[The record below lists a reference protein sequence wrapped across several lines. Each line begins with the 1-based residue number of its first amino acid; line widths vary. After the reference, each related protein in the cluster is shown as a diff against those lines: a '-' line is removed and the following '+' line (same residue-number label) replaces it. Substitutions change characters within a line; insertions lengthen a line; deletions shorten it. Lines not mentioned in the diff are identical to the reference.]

1 MVEGRPV
8 AKASAEE
15 NKQRAGVLETFLGAR
30 VWHHR
35 WLNWIR
41 ALPEGWR
48 IAGGAA
54 LIAAVVF
61 VPYVGAVGLWDPWET
76 HYGEV
81 GRQMIVRADYVYPV
95 QDSGDVS
102 LSGWF
107 FSKPPLTM
115 WIDALGMLA
124 VGIQHGDGKLPL
136 YTEWAMRLP
145 FALMSAAALGL
156 LAWALSRTVNRRVGL
171 TAAFALATMP
181 LYFLI
186 SRQAVTDTPFIAALV
201 AAMGCAIIGLL
212 DTGTRHRAAWWYA
225 FYVLLGLSTLSKGL
239 LGVALPAV
247 ILVLYAAFFIFPWTW
262 ESFAEHVHWLS
273 EQVNARLSWL
283 WRKVVRRPSPPRAGS
298 GPATTP
304 VLFAEMGRMHFFQGV
319 LVFLAVAL
327 PWYLTLS
334 LFPSVDSENKTFF
347 YRFFIHDHFNRLM
360 EGVHTTTPGGTF
372 IYFIEQGGFAM
383 FPWVAL
389 VPGAL
394 ALVTRIRLG
403 AQDARTR
410 VAFLALAWSVVA
422 FFVVGISA
430 TKFHHYVL
438 PVLPGVAVLVALFV
452 DELWEDGIAAHGV
465 SLLLGLVSF
474 ILVGKD
480 LAENPKNFTDLF
492 VYNYDR
498 PYPFELDARAIRF
511 GDHILATGDVVAAG
525 LLAAAAYFFLDGS
538 SERGGRWSARV
549 TAVVLGASGLAV
561 LVASKAP
568 GSSPVL
574 LLAIGLAAAAGIA
587 LYLAS
592 REKGAERRSA
602 MWMAWCVAAL
612 AALLLAVGVR
622 LGANDPL
629 ILAVRQ
635 PLNVK
640 MGMGWTFGL
649 AGVALTA
656 AAVRR
661 ARVELFASFCAL
673 SLGFALWFSWSHWV
687 DLSHHWTQRDLFW
700 RYYDQRRPDEPIA
713 AYFMDWKGE
722 TFYSRNTVR
731 QDKDSAP
738 RLTLYGQLPGRK
750 WALVEQT
757 RLGLLRQAVGA
768 DKSVTP
774 IDRNLNVKFVLVT
787 IE

>member
-8 AKASAEE
+8 TKATVEASE
-15 NKQRAGVLETFLGAR
+15 QRAGVLETVVGAR
-30 VWHHR
+30 AWNHR
-35 WLNWIR
+35 FVRRLR
-41 ALPEGWR
+41 ELPDSWR
-48 IAGGAA
+48 IAGGAG
-54 LIAAVVF
+54 LIAALVF
-61 VPYVGAVGLWDPWET
+61 LPYLGAVGLWDPWET

-81 GRQMIVRADYVYPV
+81 GREMIARADYVYPYWE
-95 QDSGDVS
+95 
-102 LSGWF
+102 SGWF

-115 WIDALGMLA
+115 WIDVLGMLV

-145 FALMSAAALGL
+145 FALMSVGAVSL

-186 SRQAVTDTPFIAALV
+186 SRQAVTDTPFIAALI
-201 AAMGCAIIGLL
+201 AGMGCALIGLF
-212 DTGTRHRAAWWYA
+212 DTGTKRRAAWWYA

-247 ILVLYAAFFIFPWTW
+247 ILALYAGFFVFPWTW
-262 ESFAEHVHWLS
+262 ESFEEHTRWLS
-273 EQVNARLSWL
+273 LQIRTRLAWA
-283 WRKVVRRPSPPRAGS
+283 WRTLTRKAAPAPSGS
-298 GPATTP
+298 AAPTP
-304 VLFAEMGRMHFFQGV
+304 VLFAEMARMRFLPGV
-319 LVFLAVAL
+319 LVFLAIAG

-334 LFPSVDSENKTFF
+334 LFPAVDLENKNFF
-347 YRFFIHDHFNRLM
+347 FRFFIHDHFNRLL

-372 IYFIEQGGFAM
+372 IYFIEQGGFAI

-394 ALVTRIRLG
+394 ALVARIRLG
-403 AQDARTR
+403 AQDTRTR
-410 VAFLALAWSVVA
+410 VAFIALAWTVLA
-422 FFVVGISA
+422 FFVVDISA

-438 PVLPGVAVLVALFV
+438 PVLPGVAILVALFV

-465 SLLLGLVSF
+465 SLLLGLVFF

-480 LAENPKNFTDLF
+480 LAGNPKNFTDLF

-511 GDHILATGDVVAAG
+511 GDHVLATGDVVAAG
-525 LLAAAAYFFLDGS
+525 LLAAAAYFFLDGA
-538 SERGGRWSARV
+538 SERGRRWSMRLSA
-549 TAVVLGASGLAV
+549 AVLGATGLAA
-561 LVASKAP
+561 LIAGKLP
-568 GSSPVL
+568 GSSPL
-574 LLAIGLAAAAGIA
+574 LVWAIAMAAAAGVA

-602 MWMAWCVAAL
+602 MWMAWFVATI
-612 AALLLAVGVR
+612 AAVLLVAGIRIGV
-622 LGANDPL
+622 NDPL
-629 ILAVRQ
+629 ILLIRQ

-640 MGMGWTFGL
+640 MGMGWAFGL
-649 AGVALTA
+649 GGLALAVAALRQA
-656 AAVRR
+656 K
-661 ARVELFASFCAL
+661 VELVSAFCAL
-673 SLGFALWFSWSHWV
+673 SLGFALWYSWSHWV

-700 RYYDQRRPDEPIA
+700 RYYDQRKPYEPIA
-713 AYFMDWKGE
+713 AYMMDWKGE

-731 QDKDSAP
+731 QDKDNAQ

-750 WALVEQT
+750 WALVEQA
-757 RLGLLRQAVGA
+757 RLSLLRQAVGA
-768 DKSVTP
+768 DKTINL

>member
-1 MVEGRPV
+1 MLEGRSV
-8 AKASAEE
+8 RKATVEASE
-15 NKQRAGVLETFLGAR
+15 QDGGVLETLLGAR
-30 VWHHR
+30 AWNHPWVR
-35 WLNWIR
+35 RLR
-41 ALPEGWR
+41 ELPDSWR
-48 IAGGAA
+48 VAGGAA
-54 LIAAVVF
+54 LIAALVF

-81 GRQMIVRADYVYPV
+81 GREMIARADYVYPYWE
-95 QDSGDVS
+95 
-102 LSGWF
+102 SGWF

-115 WIDALGMLA
+115 WIDVLGMLL
-124 VGIQHGDGKLPL
+124 VGIEHGDGKLPL

-145 FALMSAAALGL
+145 FALMSAAALGV

-186 SRQAVTDTPFIAALV
+186 SRQAVTDTPFIAALI
-201 AAMGCAIIGLL
+201 ASMGCAILGLF
-212 DTGTRHRAAWWYA
+212 DTGTTHRAAWWYA

-247 ILVLYAAFFIFPWTW
+247 ILVLYAAFFVFPWTW
-262 ESFAEHVHWLS
+262 ESFEEHAQWLS
-273 EQVNARLSWL
+273 RRFDAVAGGL
-283 WRKVVRRPSPPRAGS
+283 WRALRRKASPAPSRSPEPV
-298 GPATTP
+298 P
-304 VLFAEMGRMHFFQGV
+304 VLFAEMRRMHFLPGV
-319 LVFLAVAL
+319 LVFLAVAG

-334 LFPSVDSENKTFF
+334 LFPAVDLENKNFF
-347 YRFFIHDHFNRLM
+347 FRFFIHDHFNRLV

-372 IYFIEQGGFAM
+372 IYFIEQGGFAI

-389 VPGAL
+389 LPGAL
-394 ALVTRIRLG
+394 ALVARIRLG
-403 AQDARTR
+403 AQDTRTR
-410 VAFLALAWSVVA
+410 VAFIALAWTVVA
-422 FFVVGISA
+422 FFVVDISA

-438 PVLPGVAVLVALFV
+438 PVLPGVAILLALFV

-465 SLLLGLVSF
+465 SLLLGLVLF
-474 ILVGKD
+474 VLVGKD
-480 LAENPKNFTDLF
+480 LAGNPKNFTDLF

-525 LLAAAAYFFLDGS
+525 LLAAAAYFFLDAS
-538 SERGGRWSARV
+538 SDTTRRWSSRLWA
-549 TAVVLGASGLAV
+549 AVLGATGLAT
-561 LVASKAP
+561 LISGKLP
-568 GSSPVL
+568 GSSPL
-574 LLAIGLAAAAGIA
+574 LVWAIAMAAAAGVA

-592 REKGAERRSA
+592 REKGAARRSA
-602 MWMAWCVAAL
+602 MWMAWLVAGAAL
-612 AALLLAVGVR
+612 VLLVAGIRIGV
-622 LGANDPL
+622 NDPFILL
-629 ILAVRQ
+629 IRQ

-640 MGMGWTFGL
+640 MGMGWTFGAGGL
-649 AGVALTA
+649 ALAVAAL
-656 AAVRR
+656 RR
-661 ARVELFASFCAL
+661 AKVELFSTFCAL

-700 RYYDQRRPDEPIA
+700 RYYDLRKPYEPIA
-713 AYFMDWKGE
+713 AYMMDWKGE

-731 QDKDSAP
+731 QDKESPA

-750 WALVEQT
+750 WALVEQP
-757 RLGLLRQAVGA
+757 RLSLLRQAVGPE
-768 DKSVTP
+768 KTVNL